1 MTIVFSDHA
10 KKQNLRRNIPIDRIK
25 CTLQNP
31 DEILTSYRKRK
42 LYRKAYSD
50 RILEVVI
57 IEERDIMIV
66 ITQYYL
72 DI

>member
-1 MTIVFSDHA
+1 MKVEFSDHA
-10 KKQNLRRNIPIDRIK
+10 KKQNLRRNIPIDKIES
-25 CTLQNP
+25 TLQNP
-31 DEILTSYRKRK
+31 DEILPSYRKRK
-42 LYRKAYSD
+42 LYRKAYFD

-57 IEERDIMIV
+57 VEEHDIMMV